1 MTLIKHYAAAIV
13 EEISGLT
20 NTLPEEAAEALAN
33 AIMEAG
39 HIFIAGAGRSGLMGK
54 AFAMRLMHMG
64 FEAYVVGETVTKS
77 FGQGD
82 VLVLG
87 SGSGKTESL
96 VAMAEKASALGGTV
110 AVVTTNPNSILA
122 QKAAITIKL
131 TASPKDANDIVRT
144 TIQPMASLFEQG
156 LLIFYDAVILTLMEK
171 KGLDSATMLG
181 SHANLE

>member
-1 MTLIKHYAAAIV
+1 MTQIKQYAAAIV

-20 NTLPEEAAEALAN
+20 NSLPDDVAEALAD
-33 AIMEAG
+33 AILEAG
-39 HIFIAGAGRSGLMGK
+39 HIFVAGAGRSGLMGK

-64 FEAYVVGETVTKS
+64 FEAYVVGETVTKG

-96 VAMAEKASALGGTV
+96 IAMAGKATALGGTV
-110 AVVTTNPNSILA
+110 AVVTTDPNSILG
-122 QKAAITIKL
+122 QSAAITVKL
-131 TASPKDANDIVRT
+131 SASPKDASDTARA

-156 LLIFYDAVILTLMEK
+156 LLIFYDAVILRLMEK
-171 KGLDSATMLG
+171 KGLDSGTMYG